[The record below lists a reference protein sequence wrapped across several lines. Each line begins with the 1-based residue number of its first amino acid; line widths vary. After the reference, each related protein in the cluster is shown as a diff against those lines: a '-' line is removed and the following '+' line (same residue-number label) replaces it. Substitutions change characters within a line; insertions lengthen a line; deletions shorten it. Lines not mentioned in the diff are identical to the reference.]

1 MKLRFPFARGCERE
15 IIGAS
20 IALVLGILL
29 ARMFPNVWAYLFALV
44 AVVIFV
50 TFIVF
55 FRDPER
61 EPPDD
66 PSLLV
71 SPADGRVVM
80 IKDVDDAQIGEATRI
95 SIFLSLF
102 DVHVN
107 RSPLQAQVVSTEHH
121 DGKFNHAA
129 SADASEVNER
139 NAILLQVGSG
149 KIVVRQ
155 IAGLVA
161 RRIVCWMKPGDML
174 ERGERLGLIKFGSRV
189 DVILPRGTQLLVKV
203 EDVVRGG
210 KTAIAKLWQV

>member
-1 MKLRFPFARGCERE
+1 LFW
-15 IIGAS
+15 AS
-20 IALVLGILL
+20 PGDDI
-29 ARMFPNVWAYLFALV
+29 PNVDVSVRFSRGI
-44 AVVIFV
+44 IFI

-107 RSPLQAQVVSTEHH
+107 RSPLKAQVVSTEHH

-129 SADASEVNER
+129 STDASEVNER
-139 NAILLQVGSG
+139 NAILLQAGSG

-155 IAGLVA
+155 IAGLGCEAHCLLDETKRYAGA
-161 RRIVCWMKPGDML
+161 RRKTGHQIRFA
-174 ERGERLGLIKFGSRV
+174 RGC
-189 DVILPRGTQLLVKV
+189 DPPRETQLLVKV
-203 EDVVRGG
+203 EDIVRGG
-210 KTAIAKLWQV
+210 KLRLQNYGKF